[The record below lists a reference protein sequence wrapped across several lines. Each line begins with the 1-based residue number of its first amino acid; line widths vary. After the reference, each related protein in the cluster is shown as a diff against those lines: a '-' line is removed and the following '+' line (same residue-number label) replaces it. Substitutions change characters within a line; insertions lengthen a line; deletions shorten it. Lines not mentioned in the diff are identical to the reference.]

1 MKNLIEQVQEP
12 ELMTKTREERKTAL
26 RGVVRCKG
34 CLWYIGNNMLRD
46 TDGICPICENEV
58 KEEA

>member
-1 MKNLIEQVQEP
+1 M
-12 ELMTKTREERKTAL
+12 MTKTRKERKTAL

>member
-1 MKNLIEQVQEP
+1 M
-12 ELMTKTREERKTAL
+12 MTKIRKERKTAL
-26 RGVVRCKG
+26 RGVTRCKE

-46 TDGICPICENEV
+46 TDHICPICENEV